1 VIPILEQF
9 RNGTL
14 DLSQLETDNSEK
26 IQMLVQLLAQ
36 LDPGDENL
44 KELNTVM
51 DKLDIPVRMS
61 RS

>member
-1 VIPILEQF
+1 
-9 RNGTL
+9 
-14 DLSQLETDNSEK
+14 
-26 IQMLVQLLAQ
+26 MLVQLLAQ